1 MNCCIVVC
9 KPLVVRKIFS
19 LQLLTIN
26 TFLICRIVY
35 LCAFMENI
43 LIKYFVANE
52 SDAISIAELEKYSR
66 LHPADIIPKLLLSKK
81 MKQNDAQELMLQFSD
96 RTALHYMSSGSA
108 IPSFRDLPAFLNT
121 GDKNDFSHCTTVSN
135 DLDKKSNTTDAEHQ
149 EKLVIEEKVIY
160 ETGHL
165 MASEVQNAEFYI
177 ESRIPET
184 NLIEADE
191 SEGDLVASTLI
202 VEPVQDVT
210 KDIISEFSEAE
221 AAKDVEIYSDLGEE
235 LLEKKS
241 AKKKI
246 KKSKKNKYTL
256 KEFSGISPFSKWLLT
271 FKKTDID
278 KKIEKEEKAAKR
290 KAIEASANKSIKK
303 SSQIISEPLA
313 DLLASQ
319 GHFDEAKKMYE
330 QMMMK
335 YPEKSSYFASK
346 INQNIKY

>member
-1 MNCCIVVC
+1 
-9 KPLVVRKIFS
+9 
-19 LQLLTIN
+19 
-26 TFLICRIVY
+26 
-35 LCAFMENI
+35 
-43 LIKYFVANE
+43 
-52 SDAISIAELEKYSR
+52 
-66 LHPADIIPKLLLSKK
+66 
-81 MKQNDAQELMLQFSD
+81 
-96 RTALHYMSSGSA
+96 
-108 IPSFRDLPAFLNT
+108 
-121 GDKNDFSHCTTVSN
+121 
-135 DLDKKSNTTDAEHQ
+135 
-149 EKLVIEEKVIY
+149 
-160 ETGHL
+160 
-165 MASEVQNAEFYI
+165 
-177 ESRIPET
+177 
-184 NLIEADE
+184 LIEADE

-221 AAKDVEIYSDLGEE
+221 AAKDVEIDSDLGEG

-278 KKIEKEEKAAKR
+278 KK
-290 KAIEASANKSIKK
+290 
-303 SSQIISEPLA
+303 IISEPLA